1 MEVIKKMLIEDED
14 QPKTLKDKLNEPIL
28 NAKQVFAIM
37 VTVLY
42 EVISNILVYALME
55 DPSWLFIIVNV
66 GVGII
71 IIVCMALLRSAYP
84 LEVPDKTIW
93 AAFWLIW
100 KQIVDIITDP
110 KSDPDTKMNIL
121 EKSIQWDVREWDI
134 AYQEK
139 LSEQIQYYKERLNAQ
154 IEAVEKKLNTQL

>member
-1 MEVIKKMLIEDED
+1 MIPNEDA
-14 QPKTLKDKLNEPIL
+14 PKTLKEKLNEPIL

-37 VTVLY
+37 VTLLY

-55 DPSWLFIIVNV
+55 DPSWLFIIVNI

-84 LEVPDKTIW
+84 LEVPDRTIW

-100 KQIVDIITDP
+100 KQVVAVYSLLSVWSLID
-110 KSDPDTKMNIL
+110 SMA
-121 EKSIQWDVREWDI
+121 SVRL
-134 AYQEK
+134 AG
-139 LSEQIQYYKERLNAQ
+139 
-154 IEAVEKKLNTQL
+154 V